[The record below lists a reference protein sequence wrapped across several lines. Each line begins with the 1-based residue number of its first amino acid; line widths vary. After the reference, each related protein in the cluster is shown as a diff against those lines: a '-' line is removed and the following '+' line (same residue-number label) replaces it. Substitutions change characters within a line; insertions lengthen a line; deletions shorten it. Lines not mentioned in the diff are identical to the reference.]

1 MFFSAVRRANEEES
15 MKRVWMLAL
24 LSVVACSE
32 KQGQGGATQDKAAAA
47 LAGKDEKCPGGT
59 VKGCL
64 DAATEADRR
73 GDPARAVELYTRV
86 CDAGVARACN
96 VLGTLV
102 WQGRGVSADPARAY
116 SLYMRACDGGDAA
129 GCFSAGICHRT
140 GTCAEKNDAEATKLL
155 QRACDAGDSR
165 ACANVGGH

>member
-1 MFFSAVRRANEEES
+1 MPGRDGEGVD
-15 MKRVWMLAL
+15 
-24 LSVVACSE
+24 
-32 KQGQGGATQDKAAAA
+32 GAS
-47 LAGKDEKCPGGT
+47 
-59 VKGCL
+59 
-64 DAATEADRR
+64 EADRR
-73 GDPARAVELYTRV
+73 GEPARAVELYTRA

-96 VLGTLV
+96 LLGTLV
-102 WQGRGVSADPARAY
+102 WQGRGVSAADPKRAY

-140 GTCAEKNDAEATKLL
+140 GTCAEKNDAEATKLI